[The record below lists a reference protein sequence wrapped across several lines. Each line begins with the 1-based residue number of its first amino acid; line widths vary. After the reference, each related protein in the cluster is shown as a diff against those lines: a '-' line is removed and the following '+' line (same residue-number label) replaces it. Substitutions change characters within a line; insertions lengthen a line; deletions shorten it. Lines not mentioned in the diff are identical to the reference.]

1 MSANHRTAA
10 FDLLERL
17 SVGAPGVADALLA
30 SPAVDGI
37 VLLATCNRFE
47 AYLDVDVPVARARQ
61 TSTDDA
67 VALIAEHTGVDLAE
81 LAASLAV
88 HTDAS
93 VAEHLFAVSSGLDSV
108 VVGEGE
114 ISGQVRRALEAARE
128 SGRTSP
134 ALERLFQRASTAS
147 RTVHTSTGLGGAGR
161 SVVRLALDLAS
172 SRIADWR
179 DRNVLLVGTGRYAG
193 ASLAAL
199 RDRGVSEVGVYSPS
213 GRAARFAAREG
224 VRAVEAADLRGALAA
239 ADVVLTCSTAP
250 TVILDAEV
258 VRSTRT
264 PRSRLFVVD
273 LGLPRNVDPAVAA
286 IEGVELLDLETIR
299 LHAPLDEF
307 SASDDARA
315 LVGRAAS
322 DFAADTTEERVTSAV
337 VAFRSH
343 VFGLLDEELARLRA
357 RGETGVAT
365 ERAMRHLARV
375 LVHRPTVRAKE
386 LARAGQPDRAVDAL
400 NALFDLGAVP
410 DEDRSAGRAPGA
422 AAG

>member
-17 SVGAPGVADALLA
+17 SVGAPGVADALVA
-30 SPAVDGI
+30 SPAVDGA
-37 VLLATCNRFE
+37 VVLATCNRFE

-67 VALIAEHTGVDLAE
+67 LALIAERTGVDVAE
-81 LAASLAV
+81 LSASIAV

-93 VAEHLFAVSSGLDSV
+93 VAEHLFAVASGLDSV

-114 ISGQVRRALEAARE
+114 ISGQVRRALEAARAA
-128 SGRTSP
+128 GRTSP
-134 ALERLFQRASTAS
+134 ELERLFQRASTAS
-147 RTVHTSTGLGGAGR
+147 RAVHNSTGLGGAGR
-161 SVVRLALDLAS
+161 SIVRLALDLAS

-199 RDRGVSEVGVYSPS
+199 RDRGVREVGVYSPS

-224 VRAVEAADLRGALAA
+224 VRAVEAHDLRAALAA
-239 ADVVLTCSTAP
+239 ADVVVTCSTAP
-250 TVILDAEV
+250 SVILDADL
-258 VRSTRT
+258 VRSART
-264 PRSRLFVVD
+264 SGRRLFVMD

-286 IEGVELLDLETIR
+286 IDGVELLDLETIR

-307 SASDDARA
+307 SSSDDARE
-315 LVGRAAS
+315 VVSSAAS
-322 DFAADTTEERVTSAV
+322 AFAAETSETRVTSAV

-343 VFGLLDEELARLRA
+343 VFGLLDSELERLRA
-357 RGETGVAT
+357 KGDTSDET
-365 ERAMRHLARV
+365 ERAMRHLVSV
-375 LVHRPTVRAKE
+375 LVHQPTQRAKE
-386 LARAGQPDRAVDAL
+386 LARAGEADRAVDAL
-400 NALFDLGAVP
+400 NALFDLGARP
-410 DEDRSAGRAPGA
+410 DEDRSAAE